1 MKLFNRLNKLVLAV
15 AVGTFA
21 LSSCET
27 SVEVNTTGAKAEKTA
42 KTAKSSHKLQVAVF
56 NGDGAGAISVIETKE
71 ALRIDNGIEPL
82 EISAA
87 EIQQGKLSEIDV
99 IIFPGGSGSKEL
111 NNLGKSGKEKIRKFV
126 LEDGK
131 GVVGICAGSFLLS
144 STPGYP
150 SLQLGSVKVIDRAHY
165 ARGRGLVE
173 FKLSDEGYKIF
184 PELKGKP
191 QFAQYYDGPVME
203 AVETSTK
210 FTELGEYVTDIHA
223 NKGAPENITPGKVF
237 VYNDTPGKGRL
248 FAIAGHPESTPG
260 IRWMIPRMARW
271 AANSELVSYNEKW
284 IRPEINTKAILFD
297 SEMKKYE
304 KSVWWHLFSDDSG
317 EQIDAMDKLHKI
329 RSRPAVRWT
338 KGMLRDTNPKTRIH
352 AAKILMLTEYTDAYA
367 DVKSAYEVEKD
378 AEVKKVL
385 KEAMDFLSTF

>member
-1 MKLFNRLNKLVLAV
+1 MNIIKKISVLISVALIAILSLTSCNDTEANNTKDDNKEI
-15 AVGTFA
+15 
-21 LSSCET
+21 S
-27 SVEVNTTGAKAEKTA
+27 EKI
-42 KTAKSSHKLQVAVF
+42 KVAVF
-56 NGDGAGAISVIETKE
+56 NGNGAGAVSVIETIE
-71 ALRIDNGIEPL
+71 ALKIDTGIDPL

-111 NNLGKSGKEKIRKFV
+111 NNLGKTGKEKVRKFI

-131 GVVGICAGSFLLS
+131 GAVGICAGSFLLS

-165 ARGRGLVE
+165 ARGKGLVE
-173 FKLSDEGYKIF
+173 FKLNAEGNKIF
-184 PELKGKP
+184 HELNGKA

-203 AVETSTK
+203 AVETESD
-210 FTELGEYVTDIHA
+210 FVELGQYVTDIHP
-223 NKGAPENITPGKVF
+223 NKGAPEDVTPGKVF
-237 VYNDTPGKGRL
+237 IYNDKPGKGRV

-260 IRWMIPRMARW
+260 VRWMIPRMARW
-271 AANSELVSYNEKW
+271 AANSELVSYNDKW
-284 IRPEINTKAILFD
+284 VRPEINDHAILYD

-304 KSVWWHLFSDDSG
+304 KRTWWNLFSDDSN
-317 EQIDAMDKLHKI
+317 EQIEALDKLHKI

-338 KGMLRDTNPKTRIH
+338 IGLLRDKNPETRIH
-352 AAKILMLTEYTDAYA
+352 AAKTLMDREYTDAYF
-367 DVKSAYEVEKD
+367 DVKSAYEVEEN

-385 KEAMDFLSTF
+385 KEAMLFLSTF